1 MKRTILSIALT
12 MMASGA
18 FAQNSAFYKAQDKM
32 NKGELTEAAS
42 IIESALANPKT
53 SQFAKIYNIGGQIEQ
68 RIFNPELMKAAQ
80 SMPFDTTLFCT
91 HLDKSIE
98 YFTKS
103 EEANRKPDEKGRVKA
118 DKVIAMQNKLAISQM
133 LDYYNYAAMFMNAC
147 NNKEKSIE
155 YFQKYAEMPKNIV
168 FSQEETDSIYQSK
181 KQNYQQVRFN
191 LAYLYYQSKDWAKT
205 IAACDEALK
214 DTMGTHD
221 LYVMKLAAQGEMKD
235 SAAWV
240 NTLLEAS
247 TRTGASNFQQ
257 TLLYYYMQNQKIS
270 EAEALAAKLVS
281 DQPDNKNSWFMKGA
295 IELNVKKDYAAAR
308 ESFEKALAIDP
319 DYKDALFNMGTA
331 YINDI
336 YDQRVSGKF
345 KYIGTNRRI
354 EGKGQAAYAKE
365 KAIYDKELATVKGYY
380 KKAKPYLEHLRELT
394 PDEPK
399 RWASALQ
406 MVYSSLQ
413 MKEQAKEMDDLLD
426 AANKAGN

>member
-42 IIESALANPKT
+42 IVESALANPKT

-205 IAACDEALK
+205 
-214 DTMGTHD
+214 
-221 LYVMKLAAQGEMKD
+221 
-235 SAAWV
+235 
-240 NTLLEAS
+240 LLHGS
-247 TRTGASNFQQ
+247 TRFSKLPLAPVLPTSSRLCSTTTCRTRRSARPR
-257 TLLYYYMQNQKIS
+257 LLQ
-270 EAEALAAKLVS
+270 
-281 DQPDNKNSWFMKGA
+281 
-295 IELNVKKDYAAAR
+295 LN
-308 ESFEKALAIDP
+308 
-319 DYKDALFNMGTA
+319 
-331 YINDI
+331 
-336 YDQRVSGKF
+336 
-345 KYIGTNRRI
+345 
-354 EGKGQAAYAKE
+354 
-365 KAIYDKELATVKGYY
+365 
-380 KKAKPYLEHLRELT
+380 
-394 PDEPK
+394 
-399 RWASALQ
+399 W
-406 MVYSSLQ
+406 
-413 MKEQAKEMDDLLD
+413 
-426 AANKAGN
+426 